1 MTNPIGAAQR
11 QAGFVSDVD
20 SARIAT
26 FLRGVYW
33 WMFGGLAVTA
43 VVALAVASSPAAIGT
58 LVTNKILFFGVI
70 IAELVLVV
78 YLSARADKMAPAT
91 AGILFLAYSALN
103 GVTFAL
109 ILLVY
114 TGGSVANA
122 FFITA
127 GMFGALAVYGS
138 VTKRDLSAMGRF
150 MFMGLIGLVLASVVG
165 IFWQND
171 AMQFVMGVVG
181 VLVFSGLIAYDTQ
194 RLRAMALQ
202 VSGEQAGSYAIVGA
216 LSLYLDF
223 INLFLSLLRIFGN
236 RRN

>member
-1 MTNPIGAAQR
+1 MANPFGAAQGR
-11 QAGFVSDVD
+11 TGFVSDVD

-43 VVALAVASSPAAIGT
+43 VVALAVASSPAAVST
-58 LVTNKILFFGVI
+58 LVGNKVLFFGLI
-70 IAELVLVV
+70 IAQLGLVV
-78 YLSARADKMAPAT
+78 YLSARVARLAPAT
-91 AGILFLAYSALN
+91 AGTLFLAYSALT
-103 GVTFAL
+103 GVTFSL
-109 ILLVY
+109 ILLAY
-114 TGGSVANA
+114 TGASVANA

-138 VTKRDLSAMGRF
+138 VTKRDLTGMGRF
-150 MFMGLIGLVLASVVG
+150 MFMGLVGLVIASVVG

-194 RLRAMALQ
+194 RLRAMALE
-202 VSGEQAGSYAIVGA
+202 VSGEQVGSYAIVGA

-223 INLFLSLLRIFGN
+223 INLFISLLRLFGD